1 MKRVLS
7 ILKEKSRSK
16 KKLNPMKIQTSFSD
30 QSLQNYQAVPEREV
44 APDRDTA
51 PDVTSSS
58 EKSSNSPENP
68 HIAPPPINAL
78 QIS

>member
-1 MKRVLS
+1 
-7 ILKEKSRSK
+7 
-16 KKLNPMKIQTSFSD
+16 MKIQTSFFD

-44 APDRDTA
+44 APDI
-51 PDVTSSS
+51 TSSP

>member
-7 ILKEKSRSK
+7 ILKEK
-16 KKLNPMKIQTSFSD
+16 LNPMKIQTSFFD

-68 HIAPPPINAL
+68 HIAPPPINAI